1 MRMVHG
7 EGGKEVLCTVCGK
20 GFPTVSSARIHE
32 QRHGAKYDFQCPL
45 CPKSFMDKGNLKKHI
60 LLHSGLRSFICDVCG
75 NGYKDRTGLKLHMA
89 THGEKTIQC
98 DLCEQRFKKRKTF
111 ENHRMIH
118 TGERPNVCPYCQHG
132 FIQISACKQHIF
144 KVHGV
149 EVPKGVGMKK
159 FIEGLEKN
167 PHLVDPEQL
176 VNHKAVRGR
185 KPRSPTSLSSQNR
198 LHDIGFAPHSHS

>member
-1 MRMVHG
+1 
-7 EGGKEVLCTVCGK
+7 
-20 GFPTVSSARIHE
+20 
-32 QRHGAKYDFQCPL
+32 
-45 CPKSFMDKGNLKKHI
+45 MDKGNLKKHI
-60 LLHSGLRSFICDVCG
+60 LLHSGLRPFICDVCG
-75 NGYKDRTGLKLHMA
+75 NGYKDKTGLQLHMQ

-132 FIQISACKQHIF
+132 FIQVSACKQHIF

-159 FIEGLEKN
+159 FVEGLQKN
-167 PHLVDPEQL
+167 PHLDPGGGL
-176 VNHKAVRGR
+176 VNHIHKPVRGR
-185 KPRSPTSLSSQNR
+185 KPRSPTSLSSQSR
-198 LHDIGFAPHSHS
+198 LPDIGFAQHSNNS